1 MKLIV
6 GLGNP
11 GRIYAN
17 SRHNIGAMTV
27 NALAK
32 LSHVTLRRERKIPA
46 STVKAFFEEEPV
58 MLAVPLTYMNLSGA
72 AVGPLMKHTRTALSD
87 LIVVYDDLDLDTG
100 DLRVRSQGSAGGH
113 NGMKSII
120 AALGTSSFC
129 RLRIGVGRPGSRD
142 ADVARYVL
150 SAFGRREKKMVDETI
165 QNACSC
171 LQAWVIEGT
180 TRCMNI
186 YNR

>member
-11 GRIYAN
+11 GILYAN
-17 SRHNIGAMTV
+17 SRHNIGAMAV

-32 LSHVTLRRERKIPA
+32 ETNAPLRRERTIPA
-46 STVKAFFEEEPV
+46 RTAKAFFEKEAV
-58 MLAVPLTYMNLSGA
+58 TLAVPLTYMNLSGA
-72 AVGPLMKHTRTALSD
+72 AVAPLLRHTRTAVQD
-87 LIVVYDDLDLDTG
+87 LIVVYDDLDLDMG
-100 DLRVRSQGSAGGH
+100 VLRLRPAGSAGGH

-120 AALGTSSFC
+120 AALGTDDFC
-129 RLRIGVGRPGSRD
+129 RLRIGIGRPARRD

-150 SAFGRREKKMVDETI
+150 SSFGRRERKALDEAI
-165 QNACSC
+165 ENACNC
-171 LQAWVIEGT
+171 LQSWAVEGT

>member
-11 GRIYAN
+11 GIFYAN
-17 SRHNIGAMTV
+17 TRHNIGAMAV

-32 LSHVTLRRERKIPA
+32 ASKVSLRRERMFPA
-46 STVKAFFEEEPV
+46 RTARTFFETEAV
-58 MLAVPLTYMNLSGA
+58 TLAVPLTYMNLSGA
-72 AVGPLMKHTRTALSD
+72 AVAPLVRHLRVSLPD
-87 LIVVYDDLDLDTG
+87 LIVVYDDLDLDMGT
-100 DLRVRSQGSAGGH
+100 LRLRPSGSAGGH

-120 AALGTSSFC
+120 AALGTGEFP
-129 RLRIGVGRPGSRD
+129 RLRIGIGRPASRE

-150 SAFGRREKKMVDETI
+150 SSFGRRDKKTLEQTI
-165 QNACSC
+165 HNACDC
-171 LQAWVIEGT
+171 LQAWAVEGT

>member
-11 GRIYAN
+11 GIFYAN

-27 NALAK
+27 AALAK
-32 LSHVTLRRERKIPA
+32 SAKLALRRERTIQAK
-46 STVKAFFEEEPV
+46 TGKTFFENEAV
-58 MLAVPLTYMNLSGA
+58 TLAIPQTFMNLSGV
-72 AVGPLMKHTRTALSD
+72 AVGPLMKHMRTALSD
-87 LIVVYDDLDLDTG
+87 LIVVYDDLDLEMG
-100 DLRVRSQGSAGGH
+100 DLRLRPSGSAGGH

-120 AALGTSSFC
+120 AALGTSDFP
-129 RLRIGVGRPGSRD
+129 RLRIGIGRPANPD

-150 SAFGRREKKMVDETI
+150 SSFGRREKKMLDATI
-165 QNACSC
+165 ENACNC

-180 TRCMNI
+180 TRSMNI

>member
-11 GRIYAN
+11 GLIYAN

-32 LSHVTLRRERKIPA
+32 LSKVKLRRERTIPVSA
-46 STVKAFFEEEPV
+46 VKTFFEEESV
-58 MLAVPLTYMNLSGA
+58 MLAIPLTYMNLSGS
-72 AVGPLMKHTRTALSD
+72 AVGPLMRYTRAALSD
-87 LIVVYDDLDLDTG
+87 LIVVYDDLDLEMG
-100 DLRVRSQGSAGGH
+100 ALRVRAQGSAGGH

-120 AALGTSSFC
+120 AALGTNDFC
-129 RLRIGVGRPGSRD
+129 RLRIGVGRPASRT
-142 ADVARYVL
+142 ADVAHYVL
-150 SAFGRREKKMVDETI
+150 SSFGRGEKKMLDETI
-165 QNACSC
+165 QNACGC
-171 LQAWVIEGT
+171 LQTWVTEGT

>member
-11 GRIYAN
+11 GIFYAN

-32 LSHVTLRRERKIPA
+32 LMKVSLRRERTIQAKA
-46 STVKAFFEEEPV
+46 VKTFFENEAV
-58 MLAVPLTYMNLSGA
+58 TMAVPQTFMNLSGA
-72 AVGPLMKHTRTALSD
+72 AVGPLMKHTRAALSD
-87 LIVVYDDLDLDTG
+87 LIVVYDDLDLDMG
-100 DLRVRSQGSAGGH
+100 SLRLKPSGSAGGH

-120 AALGTSSFC
+120 AVLGTDEFA
-129 RLRIGVGRPGSRD
+129 RLRIGIGRPGNPD

-150 SAFGRREKKMVDETI
+150 SSFSRREKKMLDETI
-165 QNACSC
+165 QNACGC
-171 LQAWVIEGT
+171 LQAWVTEGT